1 MKRQI
6 YSHNT
11 QPLEDSIDESDDYTD
26 SDLNAPKQSPMRRKE
41 KFRIR
46 TFQAERKHKER
57 KRGYR
62 NKIQYDYG
70 FWEDWKLN
78 DSDRKYLSKFSL
90 DPDIEYGSEDIYGID
105 FSFYVSDDDDLD
117 PIFSEDLDPEDPN
130 IEDDFF
136 FE

>member
-46 TFQAERKHKER
+46 NFQAERKHKER

-70 FWEDWKLN
+70 FWED
-78 DSDRKYLSKFSL
+78 
-90 DPDIEYGSEDIYGID
+90 
-105 FSFYVSDDDDLD
+105 
-117 PIFSEDLDPEDPN
+117 
-130 IEDDFF
+130 
-136 FE
+136 